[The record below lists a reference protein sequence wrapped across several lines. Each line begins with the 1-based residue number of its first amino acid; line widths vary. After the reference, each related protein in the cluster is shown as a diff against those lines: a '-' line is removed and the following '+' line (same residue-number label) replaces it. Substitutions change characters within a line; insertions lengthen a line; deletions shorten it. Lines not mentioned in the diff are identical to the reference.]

1 MAHADVSISEVWQT
15 GGNAAVS
22 VRFDVG
28 AACPGNPAA
37 AIVFTLDPDGRI
49 VAQLADSPETVAVT
63 SRSLDEDW
71 IRGRLVAALRQV
83 SP

>member
-1 MAHADVSISEVWQT
+1 MPMCRSARSGRPAGTQPSASVSTS
-15 GGNAAVS
+15 A
-22 VRFDVG
+22 
-28 AACPGNPAA
+28 
-37 AIVFTLDPDGRI
+37 PDGRI